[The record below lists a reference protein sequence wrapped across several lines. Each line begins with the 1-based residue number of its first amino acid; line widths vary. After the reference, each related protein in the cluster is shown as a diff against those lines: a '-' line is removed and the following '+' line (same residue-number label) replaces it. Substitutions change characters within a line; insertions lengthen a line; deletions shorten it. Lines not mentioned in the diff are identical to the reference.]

1 MTATC
6 TWKAQVQ
13 YSFEVRHVITYTSTY
28 IQVLRGRPPRGQRP
42 GHAPR
47 VHVTRC
53 VSNIWRRALH
63 STPPHGLMCS
73 PGDEAVHARHAQAVR
88 FITSLRS
95 EAKDPHI
102 PLTQEHIQFLHS
114 KGLSD
119 ADIDRA
125 RKDAERP
132 EYANMSHAFN
142 EDRARVTESSDTK
155 AFGKAEDAFRDEGR
169 APQPPVPSYP
179 RSPLALYSMPET
191 EQLPPSQY
199 DTNQVLA
206 EYAASVSRPRY
217 DTLVSFLRTL
227 HFLLIITGGATAFL
241 VAVFRRFLIP
251 KLTSMI
257 DARVDLLSTQKEQFR
272 KVGEALSSIRAGYL
286 SRLLPKDYEPTW
298 TEVQVNE
305 EVSTPP
311 DTEALCDVPPK
322 TTIPDGRADAPD
334 TTSPMEEQELAPAP
348 QPRRVLAPID
358 ITQSVRDSLDQLAQS
373 LRHAAVVTSGS
384 VTESDDEGLL
394 DLWSSPRS
402 PPDGKAASTPADP
415 IAMGPSA
422 SMASFRHTFESV
434 RNELRASVLSDENS
448 MNMIGSRFSAF
459 TQPSARPTSGPAVE
473 MLQMKAEIRSLKG
486 LLLSR
491 RNFPSFMRTARASAS
506 VDNGS
511 S

>member
-1 MTATC
+1 MSRSYA
-6 TWKAQVQ
+6 
-13 YSFEVRHVITYTSTY
+13 
-28 IQVLRGRPPRGQRP
+28 GDPPGGQGA

-53 VSNIWRRALH
+53 VSNIRRRALR

-73 PGDEAVHARHAQAVR
+73 PGDEAIQARHAQAVR

-102 PLTQEHIQFLHS
+102 SLTPEHIQFLHS

-125 RKDAERP
+125 REDAERP
-132 EYANMSHAFN
+132 EYASMSHAFD
-142 EDRARVTESSDTK
+142 EDRARAAESSDTQ
-155 AFGKAEDAFRDEGR
+155 AFERAEDAFREEGR
-169 APQPPVPSYP
+169 APPPPVPSYP
-179 RSPLALYSMPET
+179 RSPLALYAMPET
-191 EQLPPSQY
+191 EKLPPYQY

-217 DTLVSFLRTL
+217 DTLISFLRTL
-227 HFLLIITGGATAFL
+227 HFLLIITGGATALL

-257 DARVDLLSTQKEQFR
+257 DARVDLLSLQREQFR
-272 KVGEALSSIRAGYL
+272 KVSEALSSMRAGHL

-311 DTEALCDVPPK
+311 DTEALCDDPPK
-322 TTIPDGRADAPD
+322 TTLPDERADVLD
-334 TTSPMEEQELAPAP
+334 TSCPIEEQEPAPAP
-348 QPRRVLAPID
+348 RPRRVLAPID

-373 LRHAAVVTSGS
+373 LRHVSAVTSGS

-402 PPDGKAASTPADP
+402 PPDGRAASTPVDS
-415 IAMGPSA
+415 IAMVPSA

-434 RNELRASVLSDENS
+434 RNELRASVLSDESS

-491 RNFPSFMRTARASAS
+491 RNFPSFMRTARASAR
-506 VDNGS
+506 VDNES

>member
-1 MTATC
+1 
-6 TWKAQVQ
+6 
-13 YSFEVRHVITYTSTY
+13 
-28 IQVLRGRPPRGQRP
+28 
-42 GHAPR
+42 
-47 VHVTRC
+47 
-53 VSNIWRRALH
+53 
-63 STPPHGLMCS
+63 MCS
-73 PGDEAVHARHAQAVR
+73 PGDEAIQARHAQAVR

-125 RKDAERP
+125 REDAERP
-132 EYANMSHAFN
+132 EYASMPHAFD
-142 EDRARVTESSDTK
+142 EDRARVADSSDTQ
-155 AFGKAEDAFRDEGR
+155 AFERAEDAFREEGR
-169 APQPPVPSYP
+169 APPPPVPSYP
-179 RSPLALYSMPET
+179 RSPLALYATPET
-191 EQLPPSQY
+191 EKLPPYQY

-217 DTLVSFLRTL
+217 DTLISFLRTL
-227 HFLLIITGGATAFL
+227 HFLLILTGGATALL

-257 DARVDLLSTQKEQFR
+257 DARVDLLSLQKEQFR
-272 KVGEALSSIRAGYL
+272 KVGEALSSMRAGYL

-311 DTEALCDVPPK
+311 DTEALCDAPPK
-322 TTIPDGRADAPD
+322 TTLPDERADALD
-334 TTSPMEEQELAPAP
+334 TSCPIEEQEPAPAP
-348 QPRRVLAPID
+348 RPRRVLAPID

-373 LRHAAVVTSGS
+373 LRHVSVVTSGS

-402 PPDGKAASTPADP
+402 PPDGKTASTPADS
-415 IAMGPSA
+415 IAMAPSA

-434 RNELRASVLSDENS
+434 RNELRASVLADESS

-491 RNFPSFMRTARASAS
+491 RNFPSFMRTARTSAR
-506 VDNGS
+506 VDNES

>member
-1 MTATC
+1 MSRSYA
-6 TWKAQVQ
+6 
-13 YSFEVRHVITYTSTY
+13 
-28 IQVLRGRPPRGQRP
+28 GDPPGGQGA

-53 VSNIWRRALH
+53 VSNIRRRALR

-73 PGDEAVHARHAQAVR
+73 PGDEAIQARHAQAVR

-102 PLTQEHIQFLHS
+102 SLTPEHIQFLHS

-125 RKDAERP
+125 REDAERP
-132 EYANMSHAFN
+132 EYASMSHAFD
-142 EDRARVTESSDTK
+142 EDRARAADSSDTQ
-155 AFGKAEDAFRDEGR
+155 AFERAEDAFREEGR
-169 APQPPVPSYP
+169 APPPPVPSYP
-179 RSPLALYSMPET
+179 RSPLALYAMPET
-191 EQLPPSQY
+191 EKLPPYQY

-217 DTLVSFLRTL
+217 DTLISFLRTL
-227 HFLLIITGGATAFL
+227 HFLLILTGGATALL

-257 DARVDLLSTQKEQFR
+257 DARVDLLSLQKEQFR
-272 KVGEALSSIRAGYL
+272 KVSEALSSMRAGHL

-311 DTEALCDVPPK
+311 DTEALCDDPPK
-322 TTIPDGRADAPD
+322 TTLPDERADVLD
-334 TTSPMEEQELAPAP
+334 TSCPIEEQEPAPAP
-348 QPRRVLAPID
+348 RPRRVLAPID

-373 LRHAAVVTSGS
+373 LRHVSAVTSGS

-402 PPDGKAASTPADP
+402 PPDGRAASTPADS
-415 IAMGPSA
+415 IAMVPSA

-434 RNELRASVLSDENS
+434 RNELRASVLSDESS

-491 RNFPSFMRTARASAS
+491 RNFPSFMRTARASAR
-506 VDNGS
+506 VDNES